1 MEFACCSWC
10 LQWNSQ
16 LIHTICWRSR
26 SYWNPLWHLEC
37 AKISWLLKSTMNEKD
52 RLQNEKKDISHPP
65 GKTTAVDRE
74 TFKKKIK
81 SSTAANW
88 PSSKEAARGKRCA
101 ETTMWE
107 WEREMPIQTPQ
118 KTNRKA
124 HKGAFSS
131 AWGDNG
137 DFVICRHHKMSTDP
151 WRFSRVIPSLMGFK
165 ILS

>member
-1 MEFACCSWC
+1 
-10 LQWNSQ
+10 
-16 LIHTICWRSR
+16 
-26 SYWNPLWHLEC
+26 
-37 AKISWLLKSTMNEKD
+37 MNEKD

-131 AWGDNG
+131 A
-137 DFVICRHHKMSTDP
+137 
-151 WRFSRVIPSLMGFK
+151 
-165 ILS
+165 